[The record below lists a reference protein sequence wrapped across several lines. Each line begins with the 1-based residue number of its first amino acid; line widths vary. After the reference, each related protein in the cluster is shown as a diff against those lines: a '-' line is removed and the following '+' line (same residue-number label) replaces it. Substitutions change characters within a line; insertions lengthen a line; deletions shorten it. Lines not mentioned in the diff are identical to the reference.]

1 MPSVSPKSHG
11 ERIQV
16 ELFSKISE
24 PGSIGSPLTRT
35 QRDCFGTADLLRR
48 PTRQLDLS
56 SRTRAGFPV
65 REPTTAASSF
75 GVGHAD
81 DEGSFDVPKG
91 AKRPLRLWCHIYL
104 HMQVKGFE
112 LVPMM
117 IGRGGCNMRKIF
129 EATGAKIRIRG
140 RGSGH
145 FEIDG
150 KREAPTPLMVAVT
163 TDKLDH
169 GSFKAAIEMTLV
181 ELRAVEQRF
190 LTFCEKQNYTH
201 EGPCFSIG
209 VMPQGVENVL
219 GDVFEGVPHTGPK
232 QCR

>member
-1 MPSVSPKSHG
+1 
-11 ERIQV
+11 
-16 ELFSKISE
+16 
-24 PGSIGSPLTRT
+24 
-35 QRDCFGTADLLRR
+35 
-48 PTRQLDLS
+48 
-56 SRTRAGFPV
+56 
-65 REPTTAASSF
+65 
-75 GVGHAD
+75 
-81 DEGSFDVPKG
+81 
-91 AKRPLRLWCHIYL
+91 
-104 HMQVKGFE
+104 
-112 LVPMM
+112 
-117 IGRGGCNMRKIF
+117 MRKIF

-145 FEIDG
+145 YEIDG

-190 LTFCEKQNYTH
+190 LSFCEKQNYTH

-209 VMPQGVENVL
+209 VMPQGVESVL
-219 GDVFEGVPHTGPK
+219 GDIFEGVPHTGPK

>member
-1 MPSVSPKSHG
+1 MSGPHRAHS
-11 ERIQV
+11 ERV
-16 ELFSKISE
+16 PVDLYNKISA
-24 PGSIGSPLTRT
+24 PGGFGSSPT
-35 QRDCFGTADLLRR
+35 QTQQRCFERPAREAD
-48 PTRQLDLS
+48 PFA
-56 SRTRAGFPV
+56 RTRAGFSV
-65 REPTTAASSF
+65 REPTSSASSF
-75 GVGHAD
+75 GAGLAD
-81 DEGSFDVPKG
+81 EEGALDASK

-117 IGRGGCNMRKIF
+117 IGRGGCNMRKIY

-169 GSFKAAIEMTLV
+169 GSFKAAIEMILV
-181 ELRAVEQRF
+181 ELRSVEQRF
-190 LTFCEKQNYTH
+190 MSYCEKQSYTH

-209 VMPQGVENVL
+209 VMPLGVETVL
-219 GDVFEGVPHTGPK
+219 GEVFEGVPHTGPK

>member
-1 MPSVSPKSHG
+1 MG
-11 ERIQV
+11 D
-16 ELFSKISE
+16 ELY
-24 PGSIGSPLTRT
+24 
-35 QRDCFGTADLLRR
+35 
-48 PTRQLDLS
+48 LD
-56 SRTRAGFPV
+56 
-65 REPTTAASSF
+65 AS
-75 GVGHAD
+75 
-81 DEGSFDVPKG
+81 KG

-145 FEIDG
+145 YEIDG

-169 GSFKAAIEMTLV
+169 ASFKAAIEKTLV

-190 LTFCEKQNYTH
+190 ISFCEKQNYLH

-209 VMPQGVENVL
+209 VMPQGVEDVL